1 MSAKTINFLNI
12 ALILFVIYF
21 LQGILYPSG
30 SIISQ
35 TVLLLFLIIGLFC
48 YLKTVLR
55 LDNPSFVKLF
65 ILFYAIL
72 LITFL
77 VSPKTVIGD
86 KNEAIGIVST
96 FGQFKEI
103 SAFVLSFFISYIL
116 VRKKDIDDVHVWW
129 FGIIIFILSILRF
142 FFSRDLLAEENEMFT
157 NNAGYFLVATVPYIP
172 FIIKKKKVLGAVI
185 AVILSALIIAS
196 AKRGAIVCL
205 MVSLAFMMFYYLK
218 SHKITFKRVFAILLL
233 LAAAATFIYYSI
245 ESNEYLMSRIEKT
258 QSEGIGQRSIAYVA
272 LWNHWS
278 SDTNLF
284 TFLFGNGMAQ
294 TITVWGN
301 YAHNDWLELLIDN
314 GLVGVVIYL
323 MLFVLAFMYIRKM
336 NIGRLY
342 KLSAY
347 LCLIIWFLK
356 TVFSMGYTSMMNVM
370 FCFLLGLIIG
380 KNEFHKQNTIKT
392 NNSDEKD
399 IMLHR

>member
-1 MSAKTINFLNI
+1 M
-12 ALILFVIYF
+12 
-21 LQGILYPSG
+21 
-30 SIISQ
+30 
-35 TVLLLFLIIGLFC
+35 
-48 YLKTVLR
+48 
-55 LDNPSFVKLF
+55 
-65 ILFYAIL
+65 
-72 LITFL
+72 
-77 VSPKTVIGD
+77 
-86 KNEAIGIVST
+86 
-96 FGQFKEI
+96 
-103 SAFVLSFFISYIL
+103 
-116 VRKKDIDDVHVWW
+116 
-129 FGIIIFILSILRF
+129 
-142 FFSRDLLAEENEMFT
+142 
-157 NNAGYFLVATVPYIP
+157 
-172 FIIKKKKVLGAVI
+172 
-185 AVILSALIIAS
+185 
-196 AKRGAIVCL
+196 
-205 MVSLAFMMFYYLK
+205 
-218 SHKITFKRVFAILLL
+218 TFKRVFAILLL

-314 GLVGVVIYL
+314 GLLGVVIYL

-370 FCFLLGLIIG
+370 ICFLLGLIIG
-380 KNEFHKQNTIKT
+380 KNEFAKRNYIRNAVK
-392 NNSDEKD
+392 
-399 IMLHR
+399 